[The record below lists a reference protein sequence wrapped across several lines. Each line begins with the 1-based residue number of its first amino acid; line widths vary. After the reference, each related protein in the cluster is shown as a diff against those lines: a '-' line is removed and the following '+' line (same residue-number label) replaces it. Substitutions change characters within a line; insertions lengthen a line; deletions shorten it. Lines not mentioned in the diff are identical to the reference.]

1 MTARKLA
8 FAAVATF
15 ALVLSLA
22 QMARIGDVD
31 AQAATTVSLTTSKD
45 TSLYSQSGRRS
56 NGAGENLFSG
66 AVGTRGGG
74 ALRRA
79 LLAFDVAG
87 NVPAGSIITGAKL
100 TLNVSRSNSGGQTHS
115 LHKLLADWGEG
126 ASDAPSPE
134 GEGTGAMAGDATWSF
149 RVLDGETW
157 DASGGDFE
165 ADASAGATVAGEG
178 KYEWTSDQMVA
189 DVQTW
194 LDDAS
199 TSFGW
204 MLIGNERSQQTA
216 KRFDSKEN
224 GTESR
229 RPDLEITFTAAAA
242 QAQATATP
250 PPATATP
257 PPASTATPRPVAVP
271 VLISAPLPPT
281 GGPAPSAPVLMF
293 VAMLGALLV
302 FAGTVVYRPRR
313 ET

>member
-1 MTARKLA
+1 MTSRKLT
-8 FAAVATF
+8 FAAASTF
-15 ALVLSLA
+15 ALVLGLA

-31 AQAATTVSLTTSKD
+31 AQAATISLTSSKD

-66 AVGTRGGG
+66 TVGTNGGG

-87 NVPAGSIITGAKL
+87 NIPTGSTITGAKL
-100 TLNVSRSNSGGQTHS
+100 TLNVSRSNTGGQTHS
-115 LHKLLADWGEG
+115 LHKLVADWGEG
-126 ASDAPSPE
+126 TSDAPGPE

-157 DASGGDFE
+157 DNSGGDFE
-165 ADASAGATVAGEG
+165 AAASAGATVAGQG

-189 DVQTW
+189 DVQAW

-204 MLIGNERSQQTA
+204 ILIGNERGLQTA

-229 RPDLEITFTAAAA
+229 RPALEITFTAAAA
-242 QAQATATP
+242 QAQ
-250 PPATATP
+250 ATATP

-271 VLISAPLPPT
+271 VLISAPPPAT
-281 GGPAPSAPVLMF
+281 SGPTPSAPVLMF

-302 FAGTVVYRPRR
+302 FAGTAVYRPRR